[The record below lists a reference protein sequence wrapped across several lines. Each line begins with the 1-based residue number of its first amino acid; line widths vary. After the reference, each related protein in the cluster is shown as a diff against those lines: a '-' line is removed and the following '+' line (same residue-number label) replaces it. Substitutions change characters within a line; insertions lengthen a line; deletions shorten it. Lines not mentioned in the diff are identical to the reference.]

1 MVTEYYVIRKGHYN
15 VADLYA
21 ANSGTWYWYT
31 YGVNFRAYA
40 AYIAGILINVVG
52 FVGATGH
59 EVPLVATR
67 IYELSFFTGFGVSS
81 IVYYV
86 LNRLFPIIGAA
97 EKFEEVDVSGYSTTR
112 LRQSDGAVESGYG
125 TPEESPKR

>member
-1 MVTEYYVIRKGHYN
+1 LIGVIP
-15 VADLYA
+15 
-21 ANSGTWYWYT
+21 S
-31 YGVNFRAYA
+31 
-40 AYIAGILINVVG
+40 IAGR
-52 FVGATGH
+52 

-97 EKFEEVDVSGYSTTR
+97 EKFEEVDVSGYPTTR